1 MRTEVLIVGAGP
13 TGLFLAGLLAARG
26 VEVVVLERR
35 RTPARHSRAIGL
47 HPPAL
52 HALDRLGL
60 AEEALAEGVRVR
72 RGVGYGDGAGPG
84 STLGELSLDRVDR
97 TFPFVLTLPQVCTEE
112 LLAARLEE
120 LASGAVRRG
129 REVTGL
135 RQSAGGATV
144 LARVGGTGLAEAGW
158 AGTRAE
164 TGPAG
169 TGRAETGRAET
180 GWAGTERAETGQA
193 GTGRAETGRDKTG
206 RAETGGAEM
215 KHAETGRA
223 EEAWEAQV
231 VIGADGTRSR
241 VRELAGVGSSTRN
254 WGDHYLMGDFDDP
267 GAEPVAHIHLHRHG
281 VVERFPL
288 PGGRRRWVVHTG
300 TERATERAD
309 ELAERAF
316 ERIGIAPE
324 PLTATML
331 SAFSVQRRLAGQ
343 MVSGRTVLAGDA
355 AHGISPIGGQGMTL
369 GWLDALA
376 LAPLLQ
382 DLFQG
387 GAGRLGLLTAGERIS
402 GRLEE
407 YPGFARFDARR
418 RRAARTAARQAEVN
432 MLLGRPLPGATCRVR
447 DTAVRAALAGGA
459 RNRLARL
466 YTMGWAG
473 RT

>member
-1 MRTEVLIVGAGP
+1 MRRPGVRTEVLIVGAGP

-26 VEVVVLERR
+26 VEVVVLEQR
-35 RTPARHSRAIGL
+35 PSPVQHSRAIGL

-52 HALDRLGL
+52 HALDRLQV
-60 AEEALAEGVRVR
+60 AEDAVAAGVRVR
-72 RGVGYGDGAGPG
+72 RGVGYGDGTGPG
-84 STLGELSLDRVDR
+84 STLGVLPLDRVDPR
-97 TFPFVLTLPQVCTEE
+97 FPFVLTLPQVCTEQ

-120 LASGAVRRG
+120 LAPGAVRRG
-129 REVTGL
+129 RQVTGL
-135 RQSAGGATV
+135 WQDAGGATV
-144 LARVGGTGLAEAGW
+144 LARAGGTV
-158 AGTRAE
+158 GTQE
-164 TGPAG
+164 TGTQEKG
-169 TGRAETGRAET
+169 TQGTATQET
-180 GWAGTERAETGQA
+180 
-193 GTGRAETGRDKTG
+193 
-206 RAETGGAEM
+206 
-215 KHAETGRA
+215 
-223 EEAWEAQV
+223 WEAQV

-241 VRELAGVGSSTRN
+241 VRELAGVGSVTRD

-267 GAEPVAHIHLHRHG
+267 GAEPVAHIHLHRDG

-300 TERATERAD
+300 AGRVPERTG
-309 ELAERAF
+309 ELAARAF
-316 ERIGIAPE
+316 ERIGFAPD

-331 SAFSVQRRLAGQ
+331 SAFTVQRRLAGR
-343 MVSGRTVLAGDA
+343 MVSGRTVLVGDA

-382 DLFQG
+382 DLFR
-387 GAGRLGLLTAGERIS
+387 AGPRPGTQRLGLHPAGERLS

-407 YPGFARFDARR
+407 DPGFARFDARR

-432 MLLGRPLPGATCRVR
+432 MLLGRPRSVAACRVR
-447 DTAVRAALAGGA
+447 DTAVRLALAGGS
-459 RNRLARL
+459 RNHLARL

>member
-1 MRTEVLIVGAGP
+1 VTRVRTEVLIVGAGP

-26 VEVVVLERR
+26 VEVVVLEQRSSR
-35 RTPARHSRAIGL
+35 AEHSRAIGL

-52 HALDRLGL
+52 HAL
-60 AEEALAEGVRVR
+60 AELEVAEAAVAEGVRVR

-84 STLGELSLDRVDR
+84 SMLGELSLDRVDAR
-97 TFPFVLTLPQVCTEE
+97 FPFVLTLPQVCTEQ

-120 LASGAVRRG
+120 LAPGSVRRG

-135 RQSAGGATV
+135 RQSAVGATV
-144 LARVGGTGLAEAGW
+144 LARVGTTVRTGT
-158 AGTRAE
+158 TAE
-164 TGPAG
+164 TGETGKAG
-169 TGRAETGRAET
+169 TADKVVETGEARET
-180 GWAGTERAETGQA
+180 GPTAQTGHTEQ
-193 GTGRAETGRDKTG
+193 
-206 RAETGGAEM
+206 
-215 KHAETGRA
+215 
-223 EEAWEAQV
+223 WEAQV

-241 VRELAGVGSSTRN
+241 IRELAGVGSAVRD
-254 WGDHYLMGDFDDP
+254 WGDHYLMGDFEDP
-267 GAEPVAHIHLHRHG
+267 GAEPVAHIHLHRDG

-300 TERATERAD
+300 RERVPEQTG
-309 ELAERAF
+309 ELAGRAF

-324 PLTATML
+324 PGTATML
-331 SAFSVQRRLAGQ
+331 SAFTVQRRLAGR
-343 MVSGRTVLAGDA
+343 MVSGRTVLVGDA

-382 DLFQG
+382 DLFRG
-387 GAGRLGLLTAGERIS
+387 GPGRLGLLHAGERIS

-407 YPGFARFDARR
+407 YPGFARFDSRR
-418 RRAARTAARQAEVN
+418 RRAARIAARQAEAN
-432 MLLGRPLPGATCRVR
+432 MLLGRPMPPVACRVR
-447 DTAVRAALAGGA
+447 DTTVRAAFAGGA

-473 RT
+473 RS